1 MAPNPIKNP
10 TGNQINPF
18 TNPPAATNTID
29 GRFYLPFARGRQ
41 QTDFL
46 LDVNF
51 SIPASGVTGIFG
63 PSGSGKTTL
72 LRCIAGLQPCVE
84 SHLRV
89 NGVTWQS
96 AAPQAT
102 NLPVHKRPIGYVFQ
116 QPSLFPHLT
125 VEGNLTFARKRATQ
139 PVSVEAYEEIV
150 QLMDLGGLLDAHPE
164 SLSGGEQQRVAIARA
179 LLVKPR
185 LLLMD
190 EPLAALDLARKR
202 EILPYLEKLHQSLD
216 IPILYVSHS
225 VDEIARL
232 ADHLLLMEDGR
243 IRESGAAPALLSRTD
258 FPVQLGDDLG
268 VLLEADVIERD
279 AQWNLLRARFDGGDL
294 WLRDSGEAP
303 GERIRIRVLAR
314 DVSLTRTE
322 DTDSSILNRLPM
334 QVVDITADKDPA
346 MVLVRMTP
354 RATSISD
361 NRGIITARVTRRSQD
376 ALGLAAGEEVWA
388 QIKSVAIVR

>member
-1 MAPNPIKNP
+1 MDPSSIKSP
-10 TGNQINPF
+10 DGNQINHLA
-18 TNPPAATNTID
+18 TPPAATSTID
-29 GRFYLPFARGRQ
+29 GQFYLPFTRGRQ
-41 QTDFL
+41 ESDFF
-46 LDVNF
+46 LDVDF
-51 SIPASGVTGIFG
+51 SIPGSGVTGIFG
-63 PSGSGKTTL
+63 PSGCGKTTL
-72 LRCIAGLQPCVE
+72 LRCIAGLQPCAQ

-89 NGVTWQS
+89 NGETWQS
-96 AAPQAT
+96 ADPRAAT
-102 NLPVHKRPIGYVFQ
+102 LPVHKRPIGYVFQ

-139 PVSVEAYEEIV
+139 LVNAENYDEIV
-150 QLMDLGGLLDAHPE
+150 QLMDLSGLLDARPE

-179 LLVKPR
+179 LLVKPQ

-202 EILPYLEKLHQSLD
+202 DILPYLEKLHQSLD

-232 ADHLLLMEDGR
+232 ADHLLLMGDGR

-279 AQWNLLRARFDGGDL
+279 TQWNLLRARFDGGDL

-334 QVVDITADKDPA
+334 RVVDITADRDPA
-346 MVLVRMTP
+346 MVLVRMSP
-354 RATSISD
+354 RATSVSD
-361 NRGIITARVTRRSQD
+361 NSGIITARVTCRSQD
-376 ALGLAAGEEVWA
+376 ALALAAGEEVWA